1 MNRVHPIQRLG
12 FQRWY
17 ERELLRSHANLVLL
31 LLCTIGLLACAEVY
45 QPGAPWSA
53 QWKVIVSGGVSA
65 AIGVV
70 ALRRYLYRLNHAEF
84 VADQAVCKGCDTYAR
99 LEVLGGTAA
108 SRTLPVRC
116 RQCDR
121 RWLLQL

>member
-1 MNRVHPIQRLG
+1 MNRVHAIERLG

-31 LLCTIGLLACAEVY
+31 LLCTIGLLASAEVY
-45 QPGAPWSA
+45 ESTASWADQWQVIAGAGA
-53 QWKVIVSGGVSA
+53 CV

-84 VADQAVCKGCDTYAR
+84 VADQAVCKGCETYAR

-108 SRTLPVRC
+108 SRILPVRC
-116 RQCDR
+116 RHCDK
-121 RWLLQL
+121 RWSLQL

>member
-45 QPGAPWSA
+45 QPGAPWTA
-53 QWKVIVSGGVSA
+53 QWTVIVSGGVSA

-84 VADQAVCKGCDTYAR
+84 VADQAVCKGCDTYGR

-121 RWLLQL
+121 RWSLQL

>member
-45 QPGAPWSA
+45 QPGAPWTE
-53 QWKVIVSGGVSA
+53 QWTVIAGGGAST

-84 VADQAVCKGCDTYAR
+84 VAENAR
-99 LEVLGGTAA
+99 QLAEILGPVDEAA
-108 SRTLPVRC
+108 QL
-116 RQCDR
+116 RQGIEQRAAGRAR
-121 RWLLQL
+121 RPDLA